1 MSLPPGLSGM
11 DPLEAPSRQKHLRA
25 WVPMAAGIVMG
36 VGLGA
41 VIFFGLPSR
50 SSEPPAEA
58 ELQPAAVNQPGLLE
72 GSPAPD
78 FQLMRA
84 DGGSIRLEDYRG
96 TVVLLNFWATWCLPC
111 RSEMPLIQAAYE
123 QLGGQ
128 GFVALGVDFDEPAED
143 VIAFGNELDISFPLL
158 LDPGGEV
165 QRLYRV
171 VGYPTSVILDREGR
185 ITAYHIGILAKSQLD
200 SYLEQAGLK
209 P

>member
-1 MSLPPGLSGM
+1 
-11 DPLEAPSRQKHLRA
+11 
-25 WVPMAAGIVMG
+25 MG
-36 VGLGA
+36 VALGA

-50 SSEPPAEA
+50 ANDAAAEV
-58 ELQPAAVNQPGLLE
+58 ELQPAAVNEPGLAQ

-78 FQLMRA
+78 FQLSRA
-84 DGGSIRLEDYRG
+84 EGGSIRLQDYRG
-96 TVVLLNFWATWCLPC
+96 KVVLLNFWATWCLPC
-111 RSEMPLIQAAYE
+111 RSEMPLIQTAYE
-123 QLGGQ
+123 QLAGQ
-128 GFVALGVDFDEPAED
+128 GFIALGVNFDEPAE
-143 VIAFGNELDISFPLL
+143 VVTAFADELQLDFPLL

-200 SYLEQAGLK
+200 LYLEQAGLN

>member
-1 MSLPPGLSGM
+1 
-11 DPLEAPSRQKHLRA
+11 
-25 WVPMAAGIVMG
+25 MAAGIVLG
-36 VGLGA
+36 IALGA
-41 VIFFGLPSR
+41 VVFFGLPTQTGD
-50 SSEPPAEA
+50 PPAGV
-58 ELQPAAVNQPGLLE
+58 ELQPVAVNQPGLLE
-72 GSPAPD
+72 GSQAPA

-84 DGGSIRLEDYRG
+84 GGGSIRLEDYRG
-96 TVVLLNFWATWCLPC
+96 QVVLLNFWATWCLPC
-111 RSEMPLIQAAYE
+111 RSEMPLIQATYE

-143 VIAFGNELDISFPLL
+143 VIAFGEELGIDFPLL

-171 VGYPTSVILDREGR
+171 VGYPTTVILDREGR

-200 SYLEQAGLK
+200 QYLERAGLE

>member
-1 MSLPPGLSGM
+1 MSKS
-11 DPLEAPSRQKHLRA
+11 DHRA
-25 WVPMAAGIVMG
+25 WVPMAAGIGLG
-36 VGLGA
+36 VALGA
-41 VIFFGLPSR
+41 VIFFGLPSQVG
-50 SSEPPAEA
+50 EAPAEV
-58 ELQPAAVNQPGLLE
+58 ELQPAAVNEPGLLE

-78 FQLMRA
+78 FQLSRA
-84 DGGSIRLEDYRG
+84 DGGSIRLGDYRG
-96 TVVLLNFWATWCLPC
+96 KVVLLNFWATWCLPC
-111 RSEMPLIQAAYE
+111 RSEMPLIQTTYE

-128 GFVALGVDFDEPAED
+128 GFVALGVDFDEPAE
-143 VIAFGNELDISFPLL
+143 VVTAFGNELEIGFPLL

-200 SYLEQAGLK
+200 LYLEQAGLK

>member
-1 MSLPPGLSGM
+1 
-11 DPLEAPSRQKHLRA
+11 
-25 WVPMAAGIVMG
+25 MAAGIVVG
-36 VGLGA
+36 VALGA
-41 VIFFGLPSR
+41 VIFFGLPAR
-50 SSEPPAEA
+50 TSEPPAA
-58 ELQPAAVNQPGLLE
+58 VELQPAAVNEPGLLA

-84 DGGSIRLEDYRG
+84 DGGSIHLEGYRG
-96 TVVLLNFWATWCLPC
+96 KVVLLNFWATWCLPC
-111 RSEMPLIQAAYE
+111 RSEMPLIQATYD

-128 GFVALGVDFDEPAED
+128 GFVALGVNFDEPREA
-143 VIAFGNELDISFPLL
+143 VSAFGEELELDFPLL

-185 ITAYHIGILAKSQLD
+185 IVAYHIGILAKSQLD
-200 SYLEQAGLK
+200 QYLKQAGLN